1 MAKAN
6 TNVQAKEKGSGK
18 GRVSGKG
25 KIFLLLVLVVAV
37 VAYLF
42 FTYGSL
48 PSAVI
53 AARQLNSSALV
64 SIMAQKVNSTAVV
77 NLSYSGSIVINNTD
91 PLLSFFYSKN
101 GSQSWSSV
109 ALREMPN
116 VGNIEAS
123 AYLNQSSGKGIGC
136 VVYNFTGRNNNS
148 KCENS
153 AYPYSVYTT
162 VLGYLFDLNSVGNV
176 STTSYGLTVVS
187 GQPCYSVS
195 GSGTVMVN
203 EGLFNKTGFAPAG
216 FTFNTCLSAK
226 YNVPLSVEVHA
237 VLKNGDAI
245 SFDVQNYGMKWSTG

>member
-1 MAKAN
+1 MAKAD
-6 TNVQAKEKGSGK
+6 TNVQAKKKGL
-18 GRVSGKG
+18 GKG
-25 KIFLLLVLVVAV
+25 KALLLLALIVVV
-37 VAYLF
+37 GAYLF
-42 FTYGSL
+42 FVYGSL

-53 AARQLNSSALV
+53 TAKALNSSTLV

-91 PLLSFFYSKN
+91 PLISFYYNKN
-101 GSQSWSSV
+101 GSQSWSEL

-116 VGNIEAS
+116 VGDIEAK
-123 AYLNQSSGKGIGC
+123 AYLNQSSGEGIGC
-136 VVYNFTGRNNNS
+136 VVYNFTGQNGTQ

-162 VLGYLFDLNSVGNV
+162 VLGYLFDLGSVGNL
-176 STTSYGLTVVS
+176 SMTSYGLKVIG

-203 EGLFNKTGFAPAG
+203 EELFNRTGYAPAS

-226 YNVPLSVEVHA
+226 YNVPLDVEVDA
-237 VLKNGDAI
+237 LLKSGGSI
-245 SFDVQNYGMKWSTG
+245 SFDIQNYGMVWSGS